1 MSKTMIRRIDGE
13 TVEVSFRIPSKVKII
28 TDDDMVINATITGF
42 DFTNKTMELEI
53 EFPVEE
59 KEGEKMR
66 YRVKKTEEKWPF
78 REIHD
83 YGELSI
89 EEIEKMGMKLIDDV
103 FEDASEVRSDMEY
116 IKETGSEN
124 WGCNGY
130 CIDIMLVK

>member
-1 MSKTMIRRIDGE
+1 
-13 TVEVSFRIPSKVKII
+13 
-28 TDDDMVINATITGF
+28 
-42 DFTNKTMELEI
+42 
-53 EFPVEE
+53 
-59 KEGEKMR
+59 MR

-103 FEDASEVRSDMEY
+103 FEDASEVRSNMEY

-124 WGCNGY
+124 WACNGY
-130 CIDIMLVK
+130 CIDIKAVK